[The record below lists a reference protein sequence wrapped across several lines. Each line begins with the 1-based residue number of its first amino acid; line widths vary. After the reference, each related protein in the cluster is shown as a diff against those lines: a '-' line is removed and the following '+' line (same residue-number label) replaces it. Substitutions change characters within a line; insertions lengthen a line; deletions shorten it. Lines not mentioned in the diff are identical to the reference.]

1 MPPLPATGLLT
12 WGPSRLRAVIRLLL
26 AEHCLPVD
34 SDLTGFPASHAIWD
48 DHGPKAA
55 RSEPLFDLLP
65 KGPTRAHPWRL
76 QCHPGA
82 DPNATECSSST
93 GQGHVPAGPR
103 SSSGRNGWFVPDGT
117 YALTAPPR
125 SSETHV
131 HRWPHLG
138 VNGQPLN
145 SPPIPKTNTDG
156 GKSANTKACKSTAFS
171 HALTLLF

>member
-65 KGPTRAHPWRL
+65 KGPTRTRRTPGDFSVIPVQTPTPPSVQVLGSSLRCTVCQSPEPDAGNLIQLRRPFCRTSLDHPSPTRDRITSDRGSAGQRFTLARTPATMRHRPWR
-76 QCHPGA
+76 PGVA
-82 DPNATECSSST
+82 VVSR
-93 GQGHVPAGPR
+93 PR
-103 SSSGRNGWFVPDGT
+103 S
-117 YALTAPPR
+117 
-125 SSETHV
+125 
-131 HRWPHLG
+131 
-138 VNGQPLN
+138 
-145 SPPIPKTNTDG
+145 
-156 GKSANTKACKSTAFS
+156 
-171 HALTLLF
+171 